1 MDKIRSFLAIDFG
14 SFYAEEI
21 KAVIQS
27 LKPHYAEVKWINSE
41 AVHLTLSF
49 FGAVEQ
55 AFIDTAGDIL
65 KKIAP
70 RHPAFSLSLHGVG
83 GFPDLSNPRVLWAG
97 LAGQTDSLQALKQ
110 AIDAGLLKA
119 GMVAPEERDFRPHL
133 TLGRLRGS
141 NRQVR
146 NLPPE
151 VLNFHSPK
159 NYRADRLIIFKSEL
173 TREGARYTPL
183 RTFELPPG
191 NESNP

>member
-21 KAVIQS
+21 KAIIQS
-27 LKPHYAEVKWINSE
+27 LKPHYAEVKWVNPE

-65 KKIAP
+65 KEIAP
-70 RHPAFSLSLHGVG
+70 RHRAFSLSLRGVG
-83 GFPDLSNPRVLWAG
+83 GFPDLSHPRVLWTG
-97 LAGQTDSLQALKQ
+97 LSGQTDSLQALKQ
-110 AIDAGLLKA
+110 VIDAGLLKA
-119 GMVAPEERDFRPHL
+119 GVVPEERDFLPHL

-151 VLNFHSPK
+151 ILNFHSLR
-159 NYRADRLIIFKSEL
+159 NYRAERMIIFKSEL

-183 RTFELPPG
+183 RTFELLPG